1 MIYRLKPSIG
11 SFSLEISWPSSHNGL
26 RLGLLPLKPVASFS
40 DLDIQYEYGHVF
52 VAGRYNKYSRSL
64 SQTAWIIDGVR
75 RGESSVEE
83 LITQQVLDL
92 YQADGTWT
100 K

>member
-1 MIYRLKPSIG
+1 MKSKSFQKDYVPPTTYTLPSLTRQVNDLSVEAI
-11 SFSLEISWPSSHNGL
+11 N

-83 LITQQVLDL
+83 LIT
-92 YQADGTWT
+92 
-100 K
+100 